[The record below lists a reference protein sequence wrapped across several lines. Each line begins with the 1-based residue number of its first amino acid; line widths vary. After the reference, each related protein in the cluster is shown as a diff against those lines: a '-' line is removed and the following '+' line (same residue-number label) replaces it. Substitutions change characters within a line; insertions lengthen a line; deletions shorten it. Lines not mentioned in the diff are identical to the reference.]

1 MKKTSLIKLL
11 VFVLFILNINHKSV
25 AQVAV
30 TTDGS
35 APHASAMLEIKSTSK
50 GFLGPRMNTSQRTGI
65 SSPAAGLM
73 VYDTELNSY
82 FVYNGSSW
90 SSLGSGSSSSW
101 GLTGNGGT
109 NPATNFIGTTDDQ
122 PIIFKVSSIRY
133 GFLGGSIFWGHEA
146 GINNAAS
153 SNIGI
158 GTYTLS
164 SNTSGNS
171 NSAIGHGALRNN
183 INGTRNNA
191 FGSFALFSNQTGYDN
206 AAFGYDAL
214 VTNLSYFNSAF
225 GNSSLANNTSGHDNT
240 GVGYSAL
247 KGNPS
252 GITGSFNTSVGA
264 FSLSNNSFGH
274 SNTAVGYFAL
284 LNNSGGQYNT
294 AMGTNALS
302 GNTGGFYNTAYGY
315 NSLSNNS
322 GVLTEGNTAIGSSAL
337 FNNIFG
343 DYNTALGYSAGYN
356 LPNNVN
362 NVTVIGYGSG
372 FPGTQSNHV
381 NIGNDLVTW
390 NGGRLPWSTWSDKRM
405 KDDVQEDVPGLDFII
420 RLKPVTYHI
429 NISKQRAVT
438 KVKDLDEKDWEGKY
452 DIEKIKMTGFL
463 AQDVEAVAAEINYE
477 FSGVH
482 KPKSTEGLYSL
493 QYAAFVVPLVKA
505 VQEQQQIIEKLMKR
519 IEALETKLSTTQK
532 N

>member
-35 APHASAMLEIKSTSK
+35 APHTSAMLEIKSTSK
-50 GFLGPRMNTSQRTGI
+50 GLLGPRMNTSQRTGI

-90 SSLGSGSSSSW
+90 SSLGSGSSSGW

-109 NPATNFIGTTDDQ
+109 NPATNFIGTTDEQ
-122 PIIFKVSSIRY
+122 PLIFKMNNIRH
-133 GFLGGSIFWGHEA
+133 GFLGSSIFWGYDA
-146 GINNAAS
+146 GINNTAS
-153 SNIGI
+153 GNIGV
-158 GTYTLS
+158 G
-164 SNTSGNS
+164 SNTLLSNTTGYS
-171 NSAIGHGALRNN
+171 NSAIGNGALREN
-183 INGTRNNA
+183 IDGIRNNA
-191 FGSFALFSNQTGYDN
+191 FGAYALYYNQTGYDN
-206 AAFGYDAL
+206 SAFGFYSL
-214 VTNLSYFNSAF
+214 LSNLSYYNSAF
-225 GNSSLANNTSGHDNT
+225 GNASLSNNTSGHDNT
-240 GVGYSAL
+240 AVGYSAL
-247 KGNPS
+247 KGNSS
-252 GITGSFNTSVGA
+252 GLTGSFNTSVGA

-284 LNNSGGQYNT
+284 LNNSGGSHNT

-302 GNTGGFYNTAYGY
+302 GNTGGADNTAYGY
-315 NSLSNNS
+315 NSLYNNS
-322 GVLTEGNTAIGSSAL
+322 GVLTYGNTAIGSSAL
-337 FNNIFG
+337 FNNVYG
-343 DYNTALGYSAGYN
+343 DNNTALGYNAGYN

-372 FPGTQSNHV
+372 FPGTQTNHV

-405 KDDVQEDVPGLDFII
+405 KDEVQEDVPGLDFII

-438 KVKDLDEKDWEGKY
+438 KVRDLDEKDWEGKY

-463 AQDVEAVAAEINYE
+463 AQDVEAAAAEINYD

-482 KPKSTEGLYSL
+482 KPKISEGLYSL
-493 QYAAFVVPLVKA
+493 QYAAFVMPLVKA

-519 IEALETKLSTTQK
+519 IEALETILSTTKK